1 MFTIRSTTHE
11 VSLWPLGKH
20 ELPDT
25 FGFNISTL
33 LAFTIVYFVYKLS
46 NFNGYFDIKN

>member
-33 LAFTIVYFVYKLS
+33 LVFTIVYFCIQVVK
-46 NFNGYFDIKN
+46 F